1 MVESTVSFKIP
12 FEFKKIFDFEKQNT
26 LIANF
31 KNYDKDSN
39 GTISGS
45 EFAHICKDLDVDLDA
60 EE

>member
-26 LIANF
+26 LINNF
-31 KNYDKDSN
+31 NYYDKDNN

-45 EFAHICKDLDVDLDA
+45 EFSNICKYLDVILQ
-60 EE
+60 